1 MDESC
6 DESVSFRNV
15 SVLYVYVY
23 HCHYYC
29 VIVRIFKNILYQSI
43 SRSMCSYIVYSLHY
57 NHCIISLLPPFLI
70 FNVMELKNEEKTT
83 SPTWCILPPK
93 HLIQGKVVHFVVNYL
108 YYIPTTH
115 TVFILHL
122 LQVDRNRF
130 SF

>member
-29 VIVRIFKNILYQSI
+29 VIVRIFENILYQSI
-43 SRSMCSYIVYSLHY
+43 GRSMCSYIVYSLHY

-70 FNVMELKNEEKTT
+70 FNVMELKNEEKNHKSHMVHSSSKTPHSGKGCAFCCKLLILYTHYPHCIHTALTT
-83 SPTWCILPPK
+83 S
-93 HLIQGKVVHFVVNYL
+93 
-108 YYIPTTH
+108 
-115 TVFILHL
+115 
-122 LQVDRNRF
+122 R
-130 SF
+130 

>member
-15 SVLYVYVY
+15 SVLYVYQLSLLL
-23 HCHYYC
+23 CNC
-29 VIVRIFKNILYQSI
+29 EDFLNILYQSI
-43 SRSMCSYIVYSLHY
+43 ARSMCSYIVYSLHY

-108 YYIPTTH
+108 YYIHTTH
-115 TVFILHL
+115 TVSILHL